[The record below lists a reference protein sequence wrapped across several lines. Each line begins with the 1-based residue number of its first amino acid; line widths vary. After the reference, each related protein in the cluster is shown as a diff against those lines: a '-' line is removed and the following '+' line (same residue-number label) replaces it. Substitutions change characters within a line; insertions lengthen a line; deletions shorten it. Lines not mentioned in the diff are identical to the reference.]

1 MQNNVQITSKWS
13 KSKPKVDFQYGGRL
27 FFKNGSNYIS
37 AVNWHMS
44 MKFGL
49 VIDFDLLKALTS
61 TNTKPYWYLAVAA
74 AIFTNGNNVIFLIG
88 RTGV

>member
-1 MQNNVQITSKWS
+1 
-13 KSKPKVDFQYGGRL
+13 
-27 FFKNGSNYIS
+27 
-37 AVNWHMS
+37 MS
-44 MKFGL
+44 TKFGL
-49 VIDFDLLKALTS
+49 VIDFDLLKAVTS